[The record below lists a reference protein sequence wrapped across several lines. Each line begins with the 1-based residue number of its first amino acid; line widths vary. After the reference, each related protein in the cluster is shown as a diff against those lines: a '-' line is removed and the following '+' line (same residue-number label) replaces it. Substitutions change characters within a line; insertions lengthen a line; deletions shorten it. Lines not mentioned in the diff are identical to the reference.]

1 MTDGT
6 KWVVCRMLIKE
17 QVTKKW
23 AGFEEGAR
31 SWAVE
36 RGIVTPRLVVAR
48 GGRKSQNLEGGEVS
62 GGDCL
67 PGIVVLGRETQP

>member
-1 MTDGT
+1 M
-6 KWVVCRMLIKE
+6 K
-17 QVTKKW
+17 
-23 AGFEEGAR
+23 
-31 SWAVE
+31 

-67 PGIVVLGRETQP
+67 PGIVVLGPETQP